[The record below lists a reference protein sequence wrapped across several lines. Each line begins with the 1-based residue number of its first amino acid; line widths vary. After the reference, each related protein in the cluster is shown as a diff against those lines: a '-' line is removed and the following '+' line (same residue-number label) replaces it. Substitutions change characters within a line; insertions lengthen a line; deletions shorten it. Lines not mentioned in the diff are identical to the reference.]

1 MANPTSAT
9 SILSVPVNADE
20 CAILEASAQ
29 QARTSLS
36 DFVRC
41 KAVEAARAEVFKRTV
56 VTVPPK
62 DWAAFEAWVNR
73 PAEVIPA
80 LKKLA
85 RVIPSWE
92 G

>member
-1 MANPTSAT
+1 MANPRSAT
-9 SILSVPVNADE
+9 SILSVQVNADE
-20 CAILEASAQ
+20 RAILEAAAR

-36 DFVRC
+36 DFVRRT
-41 KAVEAARAEVFKRTV
+41 AVEAAKAEVLKRTV
-56 VTVPPK
+56 IVIPAK
-62 DWAAFEAWVNR
+62 DCEAFEAWINR

-92 G
+92 Q